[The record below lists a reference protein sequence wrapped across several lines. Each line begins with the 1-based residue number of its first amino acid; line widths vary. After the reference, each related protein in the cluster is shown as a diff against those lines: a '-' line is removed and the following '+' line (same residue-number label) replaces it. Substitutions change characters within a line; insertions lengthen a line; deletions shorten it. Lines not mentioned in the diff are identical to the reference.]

1 MENKISFE
9 KALLGLE
16 DIVKKLESG
25 NLPLD
30 ESLDLYEEAIALV
43 KICNERLENAEAR
56 VRMLTDVNGQ
66 GITDVPFD
74 LSNET

>member
-1 MENKISFE
+1 MDNKISFE

-16 DIVKKLESG
+16 DIVKKLEGG

-43 KICNERLENAEAR
+43 KTCNERLEKAEAR
-56 VRMLTDVNGQ
+56 VRILTDVNGQ

-74 LSNET
+74 LTDET

>member
-16 DIVKKLESG
+16 DIVKKLEGG

-43 KICNERLENAEAR
+43 KTCNERLEKAEAR
-56 VRMLTDVNGQ
+56 VSILTDVNGQ
-66 GITDVPFD
+66 GITDAPFALTD
-74 LSNET
+74 ET